1 MWKFDIHEMC
11 TFSGGKII
19 QNFNFSFPLIDLG
32 RVRLIA
38 QLGNEGRNQ
47 RSVAEYLILTT
58 VAAIYR
64 L

>member
-1 MWKFDIHEMC
+1 MRIL
-11 TFSGGKII
+11 G
-19 QNFNFSFPLIDLG
+19 SFPLIDLG